1 MMNAQSATYKRV
13 SRLARKNILPVWKKV
28 VLLQRSNFVSGMRT
42 AGKSSQPFLYPFIN
56 NRQSDRVVVCGSGN
70 AHKDELASPEQHH
83 SLFLFNVLKI
93 QTMNASTKTAGETA
107 RQQMMVGS
115 YEERKNAMVE
125 LLKESGT
132 AFMVYLDENCNI
144 RTCGI
149 AEDGYESML
158 LPMLDIAT
166 NKARRVA
173 EEAMI

>member
-1 MMNAQSATYKRV
+1 MNAQSATYKRV

-28 VLLQRSNFVSGMRT
+28 VLLQRSNFRNGIETVGESCRL
-42 AGKSSQPFLYPFIN
+42 FLYPNNIN
-56 NRQSDRVVVCGSGN
+56 NQVNRLVVCGSSN
-70 AHKDELASPEQHH
+70 ARKDKFRSPEQHRKPY
-83 SLFLFNVLKI
+83 LFNVLKSE
-93 QTMNASTKTAGETA
+93 TMNASTKTAGETA

-115 YEERKNAMVE
+115 YEERKNAMIE
-125 LLKESGT
+125 LLKDSGT

-173 EEAMI
+173 EEAMV

>member
-1 MMNAQSATYKRV
+1 MNAQSATYKRV

-28 VLLQRSNFVSGMRT
+28 VLLQRSNFRNGIETVGESCRL
-42 AGKSSQPFLYPFIN
+42 FLYPTNTN
-56 NRQSDRVVVCGSGN
+56 NQVNRLVVCGSSN
-70 AHKDELASPEQHH
+70 ARKDKFRSPEQHRKP
-83 SLFLFNVLKI
+83 FLFNVLKSE
-93 QTMNASTKTAGETA
+93 TMNASTKTAGETA
-107 RQQMMVGS
+107 REQMVVGS
-115 YEERKNAMVE
+115 YEERKNAMMQ

-173 EEAMI
+173 EEAMV

>member
-1 MMNAQSATYKRV
+1 MNAQSATYKRV

-28 VLLQRSNFVSGMRT
+28 VLLQRSNIQSGTLT
-42 AGKSSQPFLYPFIN
+42 ADKRCQPFLYPYIN
-56 NRQSDRVVVCGSGN
+56 NSQFKGAVVCGSGN
-70 AHKDELASPEQHH
+70 AHKDQLCSPEQHH
-83 SLFLFNVLKI
+83 SPYFLNLQKYKA
-93 QTMNASTKTAGETA
+93 MNASTKTAGETA

-115 YEERKNAMVE
+115 YEERKNAMIE
-125 LLKESGT
+125 LLKDSGT

-166 NKARRVA
+166 SKARRVA

>member
-1 MMNAQSATYKRV
+1 MNAQSATYKRV
-13 SRLARKNILPVWKKV
+13 NETTKKIILSVSEKC
-28 VLLQRSNFVSGMRT
+28 VLLQRSNILYGMETVGESCRL
-42 AGKSSQPFLYPFIN
+42 FLYLTNIN
-56 NRQSDRVVVCGSGN
+56 NQVNRLVVCGSSN
-70 AHKDELASPEQHH
+70 ARKDKYRSPEQRHRPY
-83 SLFLFNVLKI
+83 LFNVQKTC
-93 QTMNASTKTAGETA
+93 TMNASTKTAGETA

-115 YEERKNAMVE
+115 YEERKNAMIE
-125 LLKESGT
+125 LLKDSGT